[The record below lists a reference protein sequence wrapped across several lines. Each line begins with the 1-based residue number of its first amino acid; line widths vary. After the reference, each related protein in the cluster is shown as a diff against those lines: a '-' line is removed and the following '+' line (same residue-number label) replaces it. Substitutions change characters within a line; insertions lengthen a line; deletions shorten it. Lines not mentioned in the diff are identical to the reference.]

1 MFNADIL
8 EFTATRQQFLE
19 EGLYTKA
26 YPGTRSFMNF
36 WDEQKRRSLEGYHT
50 GRDYIPGY
58 FYFYLNFSPIY
69 KVKFS
74 TNQANIIGQNI
85 RGEREFDFPDFWDS
99 DYEYFHY
106 INEAELSGKHGGV
119 LKARGRGYSFKGG
132 SMLNRNYFLI
142 PGSKNYVYAASEQ
155 YLIKDGTLTKAWDIM
170 GFVDDNTAWTKRRQY
185 KDTDFHKRA
194 SYQKRTANKVVEAG
208 YKSEIMGVI
217 IDDANKSRGK
227 RGKLIIWEE
236 AGEFKNLLKAWQVA
250 RPSVEQGK
258 ATFGT
263 MIFQGCVCAGTKV
276 WTTKGDLVNIE
287 NLKREEGILGYDGKG
302 ASKES
307 ISYWQE
313 IIQKPCYRITTNSSR
328 YLECSED
335 HPILKLE
342 GYKYPKKERAKK
354 YRPIGSGREPRKVEP
369 RLLFQET
376 KSLNVGDKIAILD
389 SAPIFGDKIMWEPR
403 VVGWLIGDGSYGF
416 DKTPVL
422 SNCEEE
428 INNYIETNLDT
439 VTEKWYRT
447 KSFEGKKIYKETRIR
462 GICAKLREL
471 GIYGQTKLKK
481 TLPIDI
487 HSYRK
492 EDICELL
499 GGLFDTD
506 GYVRYTEG
514 KQEVQVNIASMS
526 WNLLNEIRLLLQKIG
541 IHCRIS
547 RIKMNPNNPKDR
559 NDYFRLVIADRRSLL
574 SFYKQIK
581 LFPKQKQDN
590 LETIVKLLENK
601 KEKISKYFEG
611 IRLETI
617 KSIEYIG
624 IKDVYN
630 LTADTTHTYVANGI
644 ITHNTGGSNE
654 QAAEGL
660 EELFF
665 NPEGYNIHHVPNT
678 WEEGMEENRTALFVP
693 AYLNMAG
700 YIDEHG
706 NSDIEGAKQEL
717 IASRE
722 LTKKKTRSQSALA
735 NKIAEDPFTPSEA
748 FLRPNVNIFPTAELA
763 AWEKVITNSRT
774 KGFELTG
781 ELFYD
786 ETGKVKFKHNPELLP
801 IYEYPVKKDT
811 DKTGCIIVYS
821 TPYRDKDGNTPQNL
835 YYICHDPYGQSGEGG
850 SLGAAYV
857 LLRPNNQRQPDDCIV
872 ASYIGRP
879 NSMDEYNK
887 NLFMLAEYYNA
898 KIGFEND
905 RGDVISY
912 AKRFKKLQWL
922 EEEFKLPDNKELQ
935 SSRNRGYGMHM
946 TDRRKSVGEVYL
958 RDWLLTERSIDEN
971 GNKLLNLH
979 QIYDVG
985 LIRELIK
992 YNPKGNFDR
1001 ISAMLVGMFFD
1012 KELTHKK
1019 IKQAQIEKDPNS
1031 FFERNY
1037 IR

>member
-69 KVKFS
+69 KVKFD
-74 TNQANIIGQNI
+74 TTQANIIGQNI
-85 RGEREFDFPDFWDS
+85 KGEREFDFPDFWDS
-99 DYEYFHY
+99 DYIYY
-106 INEAELSGKHGGV
+106 NYVNEAELSGKHAAV

-142 PGSKNYVYAASEQ
+142 PGSKNYVYAESEQ
-155 YLIKDGTLTKAWDIM
+155 FLVKDGILNKAWDIM
-170 GFVDDNTAWTKRRQY
+170 GFIDENTAWSKRRQY

-194 SYQKRTANKVVEAG
+194 SYQKRTANKVIEAG
-208 YKSEIMGVI
+208 YKSEIIGVI
-217 IDDANKSRGK
+217 VDDSKKVRGK
-227 RGKLIIWEE
+227 RGKLILWEE
-236 AGEFKNLLKAWQVA
+236 AGEFKDLLKCWQVA
-250 RPSVEQGK
+250 RPSMEQGK
-258 ATFGT
+258 VTFGT
-263 MIFQGCVCAGTKV
+263 MIA
-276 WTTKGDLVNIE
+276 
-287 NLKREEGILGYDGKG
+287 
-302 ASKES
+302 
-307 ISYWQE
+307 
-313 IIQKPCYRITTNSSR
+313 
-328 YLECSED
+328 
-335 HPILKLE
+335 
-342 GYKYPKKERAKK
+342 
-354 YRPIGSGREPRKVEP
+354 
-369 RLLFQET
+369 
-376 KSLNVGDKIAILD
+376 
-389 SAPIFGDKIMWEPR
+389 FG
-403 VVGWLIGDGSYGF
+403 
-416 DKTPVL
+416 
-422 SNCEEE
+422 
-428 INNYIETNLDT
+428 
-439 VTEKWYRT
+439 
-447 KSFEGKKIYKETRIR
+447 
-462 GICAKLREL
+462 
-471 GIYGQTKLKK
+471 
-481 TLPIDI
+481 
-487 HSYRK
+487 
-492 EDICELL
+492 
-499 GGLFDTD
+499 
-506 GYVRYTEG
+506 
-514 KQEVQVNIASMS
+514 
-526 WNLLNEIRLLLQKIG
+526 
-541 IHCRIS
+541 
-547 RIKMNPNNPKDR
+547 
-559 NDYFRLVIADRRSLL
+559 
-574 SFYKQIK
+574 
-581 LFPKQKQDN
+581 
-590 LETIVKLLENK
+590 
-601 KEKISKYFEG
+601 
-611 IRLETI
+611 
-617 KSIEYIG
+617 
-624 IKDVYN
+624 
-630 LTADTTHTYVANGI
+630 
-644 ITHNTGGSNE
+644 TGGSNE
-654 QAAEGL
+654 DAAEGL

-693 AYLNMAG
+693 AYMNMAG

-706 NSDIEGAKQEL
+706 NSNIEGAKEEL

-748 FLRPNVNIFPTAELA
+748 FLRPNLNIFPTAELA

-781 ELFYD
+781 ELYYD
-786 ETGKVKFKHNPELLP
+786 ELGKVRFKHNTDLQP

-811 DKTGCIIVYS
+811 DKTGCIVIYS
-821 TPYRDKDGNTPQNL
+821 TPFKDKDGNVPQNL
-835 YYICHDPYGQSGEGG
+835 YYICHDPYGQTGEGG

-857 LLRPNNQRQPDDCIV
+857 LLRPNDKKHPDDCIV

-922 EEEFKLPDNKELQ
+922 QEEFRLPDNKELQ
-935 SSRNRGYGMHM
+935 SNRNRGYGMHM

-958 RDWLLTERSIDEN
+958 RDWLLSERSIDEN

-1037 IR
+1037 KR